1 MARNRVPFR
10 VVKERFA
17 LTVVNY
23 GHIRVSANSCQ
34 ANQGILT
41 GIPKSILPRFRKY
54 ICRKS
59 LRPKIYRGL
68 FL

>member
-1 MARNRVPFR
+1 MVRNRVPFR
-10 VVKERFA
+10 IVKERLL

-23 GHIRVSANSCQ
+23 GHIRVSAKSCQ

-41 GIPKSILPRFRKY
+41 DIPESILPRFRKY